1 MTQHNVFIRKF
12 GDLAI
17 VITVTDWNDF
27 KDLEKHATKD
37 EEGKVHESPD
47 FLLSGTTSRNIYTNM
62 NPSMTIGTRG
72 EVKDITE
79 ETKGTGIASILTGSA
94 PCGPIWGYQ
103 KIDGL
108 FALEEMIT
116 PKMEK

>member
-1 MTQHNVFIRKF
+1 MRQHNIFIRKF
-12 GDLAI
+12 DDLAI

-27 KDLEKHATKD
+27 KELEQHATTD
-37 EEGKVHESPD
+37 EDGKKHESPD
-47 FLLSGTTSRNIYTNM
+47 FLLSGTTSKNIYTNM
-62 NPSMTIGTRG
+62 NPSIIIGTRG

-79 ETKGTGIASILTGSA
+79 ETEGFGIGGILTGSA
-94 PCGPIWGYQ
+94 PCGPIWGYR

-116 PKMEK
+116 PKIEE